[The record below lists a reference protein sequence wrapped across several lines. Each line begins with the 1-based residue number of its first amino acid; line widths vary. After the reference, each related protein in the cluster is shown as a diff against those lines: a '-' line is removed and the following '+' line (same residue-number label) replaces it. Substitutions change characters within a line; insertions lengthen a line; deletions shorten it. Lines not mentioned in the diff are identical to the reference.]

1 MGVEVGLK
9 GRLNRGVDHGELVM
23 VTRSILILAAVVA
36 AMPAA
41 AGELRPE
48 EAKHFIAGKH
58 FSYSC
63 FEGTAGTGRINA
75 DGSVAGTIQMRGSG
89 PTHFVALPA
98 GTVRVQPDSI
108 CASVRGMWFQPCF
121 AVYQTGTKSFRGSI
135 SGLSFAYCD
144 FTRRNPRLEISA
156 PQPPSPPASA
166 PPSVPPSA
174 SSSTPPSAQ
183 DQAVMRTSISE

>member
-1 MGVEVGLK
+1 ML
-9 GRLNRGVDHGELVM
+9 
-23 VTRSILILAAVVA
+23 TRSILILAAVAA

-58 FSYSC
+58 FSYTC

-75 DGSVAGTIQMRGSG
+75 DGSVAGTIQLRGSG
-89 PTHFVALPA
+89 PAHFVTLPA
-98 GTVRVQPDSI
+98 GTIRVQPDSI

-121 AVYQTGTKSFRGSI
+121 AVYQTSAKSFRGSI

-156 PQPPSPPASA
+156 TQPPGAPASA
-166 PPSVPPSA
+166 PPSA
-174 SSSTPPSAQ
+174 D
-183 DQAVMRTSISE
+183 DQAAMRASISE